1 MGLLKSVD
9 NVPGIDFYEY
19 RDDDYYGKYQ
29 YRARF
34 KLSCVRYTWTCKTPE
49 ELGKRIKLKSG
60 YFAIPSRDRAEIL
73 KQEQILKDFITFRN
87 EIKKDKKA
95 TIRVE
100 YNTVAVF
107 SNDVLALQNIQTL
120 FPSLMIDYTEVQKS
134 QYAGIKHFVNEP
146 KHKFRVYLKS
156 KRVSETFAKD
166 LLDLIR
172 RTKTIH
178 PSPALNTWLIEAS
191 DKNNLIGWKMWRVGF
206 SSSSYFMDY
215 DDESTLSYLALMH
228 DGMLGKRYKLEKR
241 PVTV

>member
-9 NVPGIDFYEY
+9 SVPGIDFYEY

-34 KLSCVRYTWTCKTPE
+34 KLSCVRYTWTCKDPE
-49 ELGKRIKLKSG
+49 ELEKRIKLKGG
-60 YFAIPSRDRAEIL
+60 YFSIPAKDRAEIL
-73 KQEQILKDFITFRN
+73 QMKQVLKDFITFRN
-87 EIKKDKKA
+87 NIKKSKKG

-100 YNTVAVF
+100 YGSVSVF
-107 SNDVLALQNIQTL
+107 SNDLTELHNIKTL
-120 FPSLMIDYTEVQKS
+120 FPTLVIDYTEVQKA

-166 LLDLIR
+166 LYDLIK

-178 PSPALNTWLIEAS
+178 PSAALETWLIEAS
-191 DKNNLIGWKMWRVGF
+191 DKDNLVGWRTWSVGF